1 MKCGLLILSLLALL
15 ASLAADGTPP
25 SPAPAA
31 LTNLNNI
38 AETYVKLVLA
48 LGQHDPDYVDAY
60 YGPPEWKDQRKK
72 PLDAIAREAT
82 QLKDRLAK
90 VAEPTDEMERLR
102 REYLVKQLSALEARI
117 RILKGEP
124 LKFDEE
130 SQALYDV
137 VAPTFPESHF
147 QEILSQLDAKIPGEG
162 PLLRRYEDWRRA
174 FVIPKDKLDT
184 VFQLAIKACR
194 ECTLTHIKLPPGEN
208 FNVEYVT
215 NKPWGG
221 YNWYQGKYR
230 SVIQV
235 NTDLPIYIDRAIDLA
250 AHEGY
255 PGHHVYNALLEKNL
269 VRDRGWVEFSV
280 YALFS
285 PQSLIAEGTANFGR
299 EVVFTKPER
308 LAFEK
313 EVLWPAAGIDPSRVG
328 EFYEVQDLVKKLGY
342 ATNEAA
348 RRYLNGDIHT
358 DSAATWLQKY
368 ALMDEKRAKQATKFI
383 EKYRS
388 YVINYN
394 LGEDMV
400 RAYIEKRGGIEQ
412 QPETRWHEFEQ
423 LLASPRLPSDIR
435 EYRGVGVPRIRF
447 VAADTAASTVNIS
460 CLH

>member
-1 MKCGLLILSLLALL
+1 MKCASIVLSLALL
-15 ASLAADGTPP
+15 AVSTAGGATPLAT
-25 SPAPAA
+25 PAPV
-31 LTNLNNI
+31 TSVNEI
-38 AETYVKLVLA
+38 AEGYVKLVLA
-48 LGQHDPDYVDAY
+48 MGHHDPDYVDAY
-60 YGPPEWKDQRKK
+60 YGPQEWKKPEKK
-72 PLDAIAREAT
+72 PLNTIEREVRRLRE
-82 QLKDRLAK
+82 QLAK
-90 VAEPTDEMERLR
+90 ISEPADELERLR
-102 REYLVKQLSALEARI
+102 RSYLTKQLSALEARV
-117 RILKGEP
+117 RILNGEH

-130 SQALYDV
+130 SQALYDA
-137 VAPTFPESHF
+137 VAPAFPEGHF
-147 QEILSQLDAKIPGEG
+147 QEILARLEPKLPGGG
-162 PLLRRYEDWRRA
+162 PLLQRYENWRRA
-174 FVIPKDKLDT
+174 FVLPKDKLDA

-194 ECTLTHIKLPPGEN
+194 ERTLAHIKLPPDEN
-208 FNVEYVT
+208 FSVEYVT

-221 YNWYQGKYR
+221 YNWYKGNYR

-235 NTDLPIYIDRAIDLA
+235 NTDLPVYIDRAIDLA

-313 EVLWPAAGIDPSRVG
+313 EVLWPAAGIDPSRVV

-348 RRYLNGDIHT
+348 RRYLSGDIN
-358 DSAATWLQKY
+358 AAAAAAWLQKY

-383 EKYRS
+383 EKYRT

-400 RAYIEKRGGIEQ
+400 RSYIEKRGGTENQSEQ
-412 QPETRWHEFEQ
+412 RWREFEE
-423 LLASPRLPSDIR
+423 LLASPRLPGDIR
-435 EYRGVGVPRIRF
+435 S
-447 VAADTAASTVNIS
+447 D
-460 CLH
+460 

>member
-1 MKCGLLILSLLALL
+1 MKC
-15 ASLAADGTPP
+15 ASLVCVLLLLL
-25 SPAPAA
+25 AA
-31 LTNLNNI
+31 LTTQNASPTTTPVRATSVNEI
-38 AETYVKLVLA
+38 AEAYVKLVLA
-48 LGQHDPDYVDAY
+48 MGQHDPDYVDAY
-60 YGPPEWKDQRKK
+60 YGPPEWKKQSETKK
-72 PLDAIAREAT
+72 PLDAIALEAT
-82 QLKDRLAK
+82 QLRDRLAK
-90 VAEPTDEMERLR
+90 ISMPADEMEQLR
-102 REYLVKQLSALEARI
+102 RAYLTKQLSALQARV
-117 RILKGEP
+117 RILKGEH

-130 SQALYDV
+130 SQALYDA
-137 VAPTFPESHF
+137 VAPKFSDSHF
-147 QEILSQLDAKIPGEG
+147 QEILAKLEPKLPGEG
-162 PLLRRYEDWRRA
+162 PLLQRYKNWRRV

-194 ECTLTHIKLPPGEN
+194 ERTLAHIKLPPGEN
-208 FNVEYVT
+208 FTVEYVT

-221 YNWYQGKYR
+221 YNWYKGNYR

-235 NTDLPIYIDRAIDLA
+235 NIDLPIYIDRAIDLA

-280 YALFS
+280 YPLFS

-308 LAFEK
+308 MVFEK
-313 EVLWPAAGIDPSRVG
+313 EVLWPAAAINPSRAE
-328 EFYEVQDLVKKLGY
+328 EFYAVQDLVKKLTY

-348 RRYLNGDIHT
+348 RQYVNGEIDANA
-358 DSAATWLQKY
+358 AATWLQKN

-400 RAYIEKRGGIEQ
+400 RNYIEKRGGTEQ
-412 QPETRWHEFEQ
+412 QPEQRWREFEE
-423 LLASPRLPSDIR
+423 LLASPRLPGDIR
-435 EYRGVGVPRIRF
+435 
-447 VAADTAASTVNIS
+447 
-460 CLH
+460 

>member
-1 MKCGLLILSLLALL
+1 MNYASIVFVLSLLLSLSRAEVTP
-15 ASLAADGTPP
+15 ASPP
-25 SPAPAA
+25 ANATSI
-31 LTNLNNI
+31 NEI
-38 AETYVKLVLA
+38 AEGYVKLVLA
-48 LGQHDPDYVDAY
+48 MGHHDPDYVDAY
-60 YGPPEWKDQRKK
+60 YGPQEWKKSEKK
-72 PLDAIAREAT
+72 PLDEIAREAT
-82 QLKDRLAK
+82 RLREQLAK
-90 VAEPTDEMERLR
+90 ISEPADELERLR
-102 REYLVKQLSALEARI
+102 GSYLTKQLSALEARV
-117 RILKGEP
+117 RILKGEH
-124 LKFDEE
+124 LKFNEE
-130 SQALYDV
+130 SQALYDA
-137 VAPTFPESHF
+137 VAPTFPETHF
-147 QEILSQLDAKIPGEG
+147 QEILATLEPKLPGDG
-162 PLLRRYEDWRRA
+162 PLLQRYEKWRQA

-194 ECTLTHIKLPPGEN
+194 ERTLAHIKLPPDEN
-208 FNVEYVT
+208 FSVEYVT

-221 YNWYQGKYR
+221 YNWYKGNYR

-313 EVLWPAAGIDPSRVG
+313 EVLWPAAGIDPSRVV

-348 RRYLNGDIHT
+348 RRYLSGDIN
-358 DSAATWLQKY
+358 AAAAAAWLQKY

-400 RAYIEKRGGIEQ
+400 RSYIEKRGGTEN
-412 QPETRWHEFEQ
+412 QPEQRWREFEE
-423 LLASPRLPSDIR
+423 LLASPRLLGDIR
-435 EYRGVGVPRIRF
+435 S
-447 VAADTAASTVNIS
+447 D
-460 CLH
+460 

>member
-1 MKCGLLILSLLALL
+1 MKCASLVVLCLSLLA
-15 ASLAADGTPP
+15 ASTTGGATP
-25 SPAPAA
+25 SPTPAA
-31 LTNLNNI
+31 VTSVNKI
-38 AETYVKLVLA
+38 AEAYVKLVLA
-48 LGQHDPDYVDAY
+48 MGQHDPDYVDAY
-60 YGPPEWKDQRKK
+60 YGPQEWKEQSKEKK
-72 PLDAIAREAT
+72 PLDAIASEARRLHE
-82 QLKDRLAK
+82 QLAK
-90 VAEPTDEMERLR
+90 ISQPTDEMEQLR
-102 REYLVKQLSALEARI
+102 RRYLAKQLSALEARV
-117 RILKGEP
+117 RILNGER

-130 SQALYDV
+130 SQALYDA
-137 VAPTFPESHF
+137 VAPTFSETHF
-147 QEILSQLDAKIPGEG
+147 QEILAKLEPKLPGEG
-162 PLLRRYEDWRRA
+162 PLLQRYENWRRE
-174 FVIPKDKLDT
+174 FVIPKEKLDK

-194 ECTLTHIKLPPGEN
+194 ERALAHIKLPPNEN
-208 FNVEYVT
+208 FSVEYVM

-221 YNWYQGKYR
+221 YNWYKGNYR

-280 YALFS
+280 YPLFS

-299 EVVFTKPER
+299 DVAFTKPER

-313 EVLWPAAGIDPSRVG
+313 KVLWPAAGIDQSRVE

-348 RRYLNGDIHT
+348 RRYLSGDIT
-358 DSAATWLQKY
+358 ADAAAAWLQKY
-368 ALMDEKRAKQATKFI
+368 ALLDEKRAKQATKFI

-400 RAYIEKRGGIEQ
+400 RSYIEKRGGTAE
-412 QPETRWHEFEQ
+412 QPEQRWREFEH
-423 LLASPRLPSDIR
+423 LLASPRLPGDIR
-435 EYRGVGVPRIRF
+435 
-447 VAADTAASTVNIS
+447 
-460 CLH
+460 

>member
-1 MKCGLLILSLLALL
+1 MKCASIVLSLALL
-15 ASLAADGTPP
+15 AVSTAGGATPLATPEP
-25 SPAPAA
+25 VTSV
-31 LTNLNNI
+31 NEI
-38 AETYVKLVLA
+38 AEGYVKLVLA
-48 LGQHDPDYVDAY
+48 MGHHDPDYVDAY
-60 YGPPEWKDQRKK
+60 YGPQEWKKPEKK
-72 PLDAIAREAT
+72 PLNTIAREAT
-82 QLKDRLAK
+82 RLREQLAK
-90 VAEPTDEMERLR
+90 ISEPADELERLR
-102 REYLVKQLSALEARI
+102 RSYLTKQLSALEARV
-117 RILKGEP
+117 RLLNGEH

-130 SQALYDV
+130 SQALSDA
-137 VAPTFPESHF
+137 VAPTFPEGHF
-147 QEILSQLDAKIPGEG
+147 QEILARLEPKLPGEG
-162 PLLRRYEDWRRA
+162 PLLQRYENWRRA
-174 FVIPKDKLDT
+174 FVLPKDKLDA

-194 ECTLTHIKLPPGEN
+194 ERTLAHIKLPPDEN
-208 FNVEYVT
+208 FSVEYVT

-221 YNWYQGKYR
+221 YNWYKGNYR

-235 NTDLPIYIDRAIDLA
+235 NTDLPVYIDRAIDLA

-313 EVLWPAAGIDPSRVG
+313 EVLWPAAGIDPSRVV

-348 RRYLNGDIHT
+348 RRYLSGDIN
-358 DSAATWLQKY
+358 AAAAAAWLQKY

-383 EKYRS
+383 EKYRT

-400 RAYIEKRGGIEQ
+400 RSYIEKRGGTEN
-412 QPETRWHEFEQ
+412 QPEKRWREFEE
-423 LLASPRLPSDIR
+423 LLASPRLPGEIRSD
-435 EYRGVGVPRIRF
+435 
-447 VAADTAASTVNIS
+447 
-460 CLH
+460 